1 MTRTREKREKE
12 GERREEDSSD
22 RIADVGSETNR
33 RRKES
38 EWLDGDGRVFGDV
51 SRNQGK
57 RCRGCLRVT
66 LTFIGSRYD
75 DASDR

>member
-1 MTRTREKREKE
+1 MTRTQEKE
-12 GERREEDSSD
+12 KERREED
-22 RIADVGSETNR
+22 RIADVGSVTNR

-38 EWLDGDGRVFGDV
+38 EWLDGDGYSGMFFVT
-51 SRNQGK
+51 GK

-66 LTFIGSRYD
+66 VTFIGSRYD